1 MHVTDEELVARALAG
16 RDQAAFG
23 ELVRRHQS
31 TVRNWLRQLARNP
44 ATADDL
50 AQETFIKAWNK
61 LDTFGGQGR
70 FAAWLMKIAYTEFL
84 MSHRKAR
91 GEQRLAAALEADTAG
106 ATVHDPSGEEAVAVD
121 LGRMLAILSVDERTV
136 MVLCYAAGLSHGEA
150 SEVTGMPLG
159 TVKSHI
165 SRGKEKIGQR
175 FFPEEGSRA

>member
-1 MHVTDEELVARALAG
+1 MHATDEELVARTVAG

-44 ATADDL
+44 ATAEDL

-84 MSHRKAR
+84 MSHRKAK
-91 GEQRLAAALEADTAG
+91 GEQRLAAALEA
-106 ATVHDPSGEEAVAVD
+106 ATEASVHDPSGEESAAAD
-121 LGRMLAILSVDERTV
+121 LERMLAILSEEERTM
-136 MVLCYAAGLSHGEA
+136 MVLCYAVGLSHSEA
-150 SEVTGMPLG
+150 SEVTGIPVG

-175 FFPEEGSRA
+175 FFPEEVRRA

>member
-1 MHVTDEELVARALAG
+1 MHATDEELVARAVAG

-50 AQETFIKAWNK
+50 SQETFMKAWNK

-70 FAAWLMKIAYTEFL
+70 FVAWLMKIAYTEFL
-84 MSHRKAR
+84 MSRRKVK
-91 GEQRLAAALEADTAG
+91 GEQRLAAALEAATAE
-106 ATVHDPSGEEAVAVD
+106 TPVHDPSGEESAAAD
-121 LGRMLAILSVDERTV
+121 LDRMLAILSAEERTT
-136 MVLCYAAGLSHGEA
+136 MVLCYAVGLSHSEA
-150 SEVTGMPLG
+150 SEVTGIPVG

-165 SRGKEKIGQR
+165 SRGKEKISQR
-175 FFPEEGSRA
+175 FFPEEVHRA